1 MKSVFNDVEALDLVI
16 HNLNKVDSKLNAG
29 RFYDAR
35 RELLRV
41 ISALS
46 QNKKD
51 LMKYIEELASKGAE
65 GEEQN
70 EE

>member
-16 HNLNKVDSKLNAG
+16 RNLNKVDSKLNAG
-29 RFYDAR
+29 RFYDVR